1 MAGTLTRRQALA
13 AGGLG
18 GWRLSAGAFWQ
29 RMAPAQFRFLAGN
42 LGG

>member
-1 MAGTLTRRQALA
+1 MRPVALA
-13 AGGLG
+13 SADGAGS

>member
-1 MAGTLTRRQALA
+1 VRPVAVASADGAGS
-13 AGGLG
+13 

-29 RMAPAQFRFLAGN
+29 RMTRAQLRFLAGN